1 MIYIYLYVLYAHQSR
16 TFFVPSKLN
25 FQPQR
30 NINNISYITI
40 CMYIYSPYFL
50 LEHCNKFGFFG
61 GVQRT
66 QIDFSSESNFQM
78 YQFSLNLEFFQKYKS
93 LIFSW
98 TTSKNSCYGYLCHK
112 KSCQARDGCTLDIL
126 FLSNGNIHKTL
137 CGLCFWASEPLIDR
151 FYKNL
156 SIIGSEAQKQRQHEL
171 L

>member
-40 CMYIYSPYFL
+40 CMYIAHTSSL
-50 LEHCNKFGFFG
+50 STAINLDFG

-98 TTSKNSCYGYLCHK
+98 TISKNSCYGYLCYK
-112 KSCQARDGCTLDIL
+112 RLCQARDGCTLDIL